1 MWNWK
6 KLGLFIGATALLG
19 AVFFVGLYTG
29 LRLPA
34 ENKISKVLSQNPPAP
49 LPDEVDFAAFWQA
62 WSIAEQKFVD
72 IDKIERQDMVYGAI
86 SGLLK
91 SMDDPYTVFFTPE
104 DNKAFQEEIKG
115 EFQGVGM
122 EVGIRKEIL
131 TVIAPLKGS
140 PAERAGI
147 RAGDKILKIDDKSS
161 ADLTLEEAVRTIR
174 GEKGTKVKLVII
186 RNGEDDSRTFE
197 IERAVIN
204 IPVLD
209 TDNNASSK
217 ISKENGKPVEE
228 TDAEKNGIFVI
239 KLYNFSETS
248 PLKFREALRQFI
260 LSGNKKLI
268 LDLRNNPGGYLEAAV
283 DIASWF
289 LPQGDIVVTEDFGKG
304 EKTDHR
310 SRGYNIFKDLPMV
323 VLVNEGSASASEILA
338 GALSDHGKARLIGQK
353 TFGKGS
359 VQELLPLTAD
369 TSLKI
374 TIAKWL
380 TPNGTSI
387 SEKGLEPDIN
397 VEFKK
402 EDIDA
407 GKDPVMEKAIEV
419 LKSR

>member
-1 MWNWK
+1 M
-6 KLGLFIGATALLG
+6 LIGAAALLG

-29 LRLPA
+29 LQLPA
-34 ENKISKVLSQNPPAP
+34 ENKIAKVLSQNPPVP

-91 SMDDPYTVFFTPE
+91 SMGDPYTVFFTPE

-122 EVGIRKEIL
+122 EVGIRKETL
-131 TVIAPLKGS
+131 TVIAPLKES

-323 VLVNEGSASASEILA
+323 VLVNEGAASASEILA
-338 GALSDHGKARLIGQK
+338 GALRGHGKARLIGQK

>member
-6 KLGLFIGATALLG
+6 KLGLLIGAAALLG

-29 LRLPA
+29 LQLPA
-34 ENKISKVLSQNPPAP
+34 ENKIAKVLSQNPPVP

-91 SMDDPYTVFFTPE
+91 SMGDPYTVFFTPE

-122 EVGIRKEIL
+122 EVGIRKETL
-131 TVIAPLKGS
+131 TVIAPLKES

-289 LPQGDIVVTEDFGKG
+289 LPQGDIVVTEDFWQRRK
-304 EKTDHR
+304 
-310 SRGYNIFKDLPMV
+310 
-323 VLVNEGSASASEILA
+323 
-338 GALSDHGKARLIGQK
+338 
-353 TFGKGS
+353 
-359 VQELLPLTAD
+359 
-369 TSLKI
+369 
-374 TIAKWL
+374 
-380 TPNGTSI
+380 NGPPEQRI
-387 SEKGLEPDIN
+387 
-397 VEFKK
+397 
-402 EDIDA
+402 
-407 GKDPVMEKAIEV
+407 
-419 LKSR
+419 

>member
-6 KLGLFIGATALLG
+6 KAGLLVGAAALLG

-29 LRLPA
+29 LGLSA
-34 ENKISKVLSQNPPAP
+34 ESNIARVLSQNPPAP

-72 IDKIERQDMVYGAI
+72 FDKVKRQDMVYGAI

-91 SMDDPYTVFFTPE
+91 SMGDPYTVFFPPDE
-104 DNKAFQEEIKG
+104 NRAFQEEIKG

-147 RAGDKILKIDDKSS
+147 KAGDKILKIDDKSTGELS
-161 ADLTLEEAVRTIR
+161 LEEAVRSIR

-186 RNGEDDSRTFE
+186 RNGDDESRTIE

-209 TDNNASSK
+209 TDTNASAK
-217 ISKENGKPVEE
+217 ISKEDGKPIEE
-228 TDAEKNGIFVI
+228 TEAEKNGIFVI

-338 GALSDHGKARLIGQK
+338 GALRDHGKARLIGQK

-402 EDIDA
+402 EDMDA
-407 GKDPVMEKAIEV
+407 GRDPVMEKAIEV

>member
-6 KLGLFIGATALLG
+6 KLGLLIGAAALLG

-29 LRLPA
+29 LQLPA
-34 ENKISKVLSQNPPAP
+34 ENKIAKVLSQNPPVP

-91 SMDDPYTVFFTPE
+91 SMGDPYTVFFTPE

-122 EVGIRKEIL
+122 EVGIRKETL
-131 TVIAPLKGS
+131 TVIAPLKES

>member
-6 KLGLFIGATALLG
+6 KLGLLIGAAALLG

-29 LRLPA
+29 LQLPA
-34 ENKISKVLSQNPPAP
+34 ENKIAKVLSQNPPVP

-72 IDKIERQDMVYGAI
+72 INKIERQDMVYGAI

-91 SMDDPYTVFFTPE
+91 SMGDPYTVFFTPE

-122 EVGIRKEIL
+122 EVGIRKETL
-131 TVIAPLKGS
+131 TVIAPLKES